1 MGNEQETKKGVD
13 KEVMKA
19 LRAARQETIRRVSA
33 QVKEQKKIIAS
44 ITGELKKGPRTVPE
58 IADAVGL
65 LPREVLWWIASLKKY
80 GVVLEGEKQGAYFA
94 YRLAE

>member
-1 MGNEQETKKGVD
+1 MGNAEARGKGA
-13 KEVMKA
+13 EREEMKA
-19 LRAARQETIRRVSA
+19 LRAARKETIRRVSA